1 MARHKLFDPDA
12 TTPFALSRSKV
23 DLFLQCPRCFYL
35 DRRLGIARPAGFPF
49 NLNSAVDALLK
60 TEFDRYRREGRPH
73 PLMVEAGIHAV
84 PAPHPLLDTWRE
96 NFKGVRTVHEASG
109 FELFG
114 AIDDLWRDLD
124 TDELIV
130 VDYKATSKASEVT
143 LDADWQ
149 IGYKRQMEFY
159 QWLLRQRGE
168 VVARRGWFVYCNGR
182 RDLPGF
188 DGRLEFRIKLIPY
201 DGDDGWV
208 EAALAGIRRTLAEP
222 DAPALNGG
230 CEYCTFASRAAG
242 GERDAG

>member
-1 MARHKLFDPDA
+1 MARSKLFDPDSA
-12 TTPFALSRSKV
+12 TPFALSRSKV

-73 PLMVEAGIHAV
+73 PLMVEAGINAI

-130 VDYKATSKASEVT
+130 VDYKSTSKATEVT

-168 VVARRGWFVYCNGR
+168 KVARRGWFVYCNGR

-188 DGRLEFRIKLIPY
+188 DAKLEFTIKLIPY

-208 EAALAGIRRTLAEP
+208 AGTLEAIREKLSAPEP
-222 DAPALNGG
+222 PPVNHD
-230 CEYCTFASRAAG
+230 CEYCTFATRASG
-242 GERDAG
+242 GERLAG